1 MPLAGN
7 EPAAP
12 ATTPAP
18 ATPAATTPAATPAPI
33 LAEKPAAQP
42 ATPTAPETQAPTAG
56 ATKTPAAAP
65 VKEKPSIAVL
75 YANGNKQA
83 VALGEYFWA
92 RDLEFRLDAVKPNT
106 IELSLVDGGFSG
118 GRQTIT
124 ISRDHPVTLA
134 NTATG
139 VEYTLRFAQA
149 ASGIATTS
157 QAEPTTATPATTTST
172 TES

>member
-1 MPLAGN
+1 M
-7 EPAAP
+7 
-12 ATTPAP
+12 
-18 ATPAATTPAATPAPI
+18 
-33 LAEKPAAQP
+33 K
-42 ATPTAPETQAPTAG
+42 
-56 ATKTPAAAP
+56 
-65 VKEKPSIAVL
+65 VKPSIAVL

-83 VALGEYFWA
+83 VALGQYFKA
-92 RDLEFRLDAVKPNT
+92 RDLFRLDAVKPNT

-124 ISRDHPVTLA
+124 VSRDHPVTLA

-157 QAEPTTATPATTTST
+157 QAEPTTAAPATTTST
-172 TES
+172 RRKAEVTR